1 MCDALEKRP
10 QSSGTV
16 QVPQPFTE
24 FFDDAIAIF
33 HNWGTY
39 LYSARTDKH
48 GLHSLLSFI
57 DTAVSADIDTIS
69 TYVAIGSV
77 CYSTCPPSCLYC
89 DDMHKCYGMSL
100 ALDDNKSVVTLCKQG
115 GKRWSTLLMF
125 PNALVA
131 APVLKPAALMCS
143 AWIRSNPCCLPA
155 WPNVRQVLSIT
166 TEKDPPNSVYCTV
179 GGLLRMKWDKLLPK
193 GRSCPWGR
201 R

>member
-1 MCDALEKRP
+1 MCDALETRP

-48 GLHSLLSFI
+48 GLHSLLP
-57 DTAVSADIDTIS
+57 

-115 GKRWSTLLMF
+115 GKR
-125 PNALVA
+125 
-131 APVLKPAALMCS
+131 
-143 AWIRSNPCCLPA
+143 
-155 WPNVRQVLSIT
+155 
-166 TEKDPPNSVYCTV
+166 
-179 GGLLRMKWDKLLPK
+179 
-193 GRSCPWGR
+193 
-201 R
+201 

>member
-1 MCDALEKRP
+1 MCDALENRSQP
-10 QSSGTV
+10 SGTV

-48 GLHSLLSFI
+48 GLHNLLPFI
-57 DTAVSADIDTIS
+57 DTTVSADIDTIS

-100 ALDDNKSVVTLCKQG
+100 ALDDNKSVVSLCKQG
-115 GKRWSTLLMF
+115 GKR
-125 PNALVA
+125 
-131 APVLKPAALMCS
+131 
-143 AWIRSNPCCLPA
+143 
-155 WPNVRQVLSIT
+155 
-166 TEKDPPNSVYCTV
+166 
-179 GGLLRMKWDKLLPK
+179 
-193 GRSCPWGR
+193 
-201 R
+201 